1 MILAALLL
9 ITLLF
14 FFLELIFFVVCS
26 LKDSHKIFMQSPP
39 LHTSYLFYM
48 LLNQDIVVTE
58 KPDGIL
64 WLKYVVDKFS
74 GLVLYPLFLH
84 LFYYTLKVCIH
95 NKWSFIQ
102 FLILI
107 KV

>member
-1 MILAALLL
+1 
-9 ITLLF
+9 
-14 FFLELIFFVVCS
+14 
-26 LKDSHKIFMQSPP
+26 
-39 LHTSYLFYM
+39 M
-48 LLNQDIVVTE
+48 LLNHDIVVTE

-64 WLKYVVDKFS
+64 WLTYVVDKFS

-84 LFYYTLKVCIH
+84 LLYYTLKVCIH